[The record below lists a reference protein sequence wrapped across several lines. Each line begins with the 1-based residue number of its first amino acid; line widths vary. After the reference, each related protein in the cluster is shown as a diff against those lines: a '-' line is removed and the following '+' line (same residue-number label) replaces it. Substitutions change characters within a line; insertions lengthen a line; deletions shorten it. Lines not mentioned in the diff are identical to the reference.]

1 MINAQMKPYSYW
13 LYEEE
18 NEYGEKTI
26 SANANPIGVIKMAIN
41 LMNEQTVDN
50 VLYQN
55 ANYIGLTLSSGITDN
70 YVIQY
75 GDERLK
81 VLYVNPIGRYKQV
94 FLSRM

>member
-41 LMNEQTVDN
+41 LMN
-50 VLYQN
+50 
-55 ANYIGLTLSSGITDN
+55 
-70 YVIQY
+70 
-75 GDERLK
+75 K
-81 VLYVNPIGRYKQV
+81 
-94 FLSRM
+94 